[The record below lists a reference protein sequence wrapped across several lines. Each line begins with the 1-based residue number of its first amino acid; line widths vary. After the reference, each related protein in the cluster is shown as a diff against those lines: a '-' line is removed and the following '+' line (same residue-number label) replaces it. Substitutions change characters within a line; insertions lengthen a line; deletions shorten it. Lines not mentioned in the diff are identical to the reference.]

1 MNKLSMKPN
10 AAPDEYVASLTGWQQ
25 GQVRALRRAVLEA
38 ADLIE
43 TVKWGHLV
51 CHSYGPVLLIR
62 AEGHRVLL
70 GFWRGHRLRHLESR
84 LRAGGKYEMATI
96 ELGEGDTVAPA
107 VVRRLTK
114 EAVALNAALGNPTDI
129 AN

>member
-1 MNKLSMKPN
+1 MNKQSMKPN
-10 AAPDEYVASLTGWQQ
+10 AAPNEYVASLTGWQQ

-84 LRAGGKYEMATI
+84 LRAGGKYEMATL
-96 ELGEGDTVAPA
+96 ELEDGIALDRIIVLALVA
-107 VVRRLTK
+107 
-114 EAVALNAALGNPTDI
+114 EAVAR
-129 AN
+129 